1 MDADPEHVFSLTA
14 AALLGAG
21 RDQGYHFEHLA
32 ADQVVKVIGRFL
44 ADYRSLFDDED
55 RRQNLVRCLDMFI
68 EVGWPSARRLLY
80 RLPELL
86 Q

>member
-1 MDADPEHVFSLTA
+1 M
-14 AALLGAG
+14 
-21 RDQGYHFEHLA
+21 
-32 ADQVVKVIGRFL
+32 IGRFL
-44 ADYRSLFDDED
+44 ADHRSLFDDD
-55 RRQNLVRCLDMFI
+55 SRRQILVRCLDMFI